1 MSQFG
6 HKLSHDFNT
15 FGRKNGSSFNAFG
28 NKIHQ
33 INHGM
38 NKFSEYAIPS
48 LGIATLV
55 NPELAPFTLA
65 FGAGIKATQ
74 QATNLG
80 AKFVDDMRAH
90 QKPRNPQLQR

>member
-1 MSQFG
+1 
-6 HKLSHDFNT
+6 
-15 FGRKNGSSFNAFG
+15 
-28 NKIHQ
+28 
-33 INHGM
+33 M

-55 NPELAPFTLA
+55 NPELAPFTLG
-65 FGAGIKATQ
+65 FGAAIKGTQ